1 MYWRQNGI
9 FFPRENPSNSRGKRV
24 VLTLLDAVLALG
36 IVVGGVRDPL
46 DAFVIVVLG
55 RGALLRICA
64 FYNVMIAKKSA

>member
-1 MYWRQNGI
+1 MAS
-9 FFPRENPSNSRGKRV
+9 FFSREKSSNSTGKRV
-24 VLTLLDAVLALG
+24 VLTLLNAVLALG